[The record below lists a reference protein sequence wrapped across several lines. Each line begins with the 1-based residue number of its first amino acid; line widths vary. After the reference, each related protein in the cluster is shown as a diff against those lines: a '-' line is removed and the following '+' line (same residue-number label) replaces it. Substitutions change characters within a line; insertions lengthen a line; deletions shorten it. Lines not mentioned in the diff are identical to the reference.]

1 MVAQPE
7 PKTDFSPADEFVVD
21 NLDTLKVLADP
32 LRIRMLDLMRN
43 PCTVKQVANELDIP
57 PTKLYYHITQL
68 EKHGLIVLVDTQ
80 IVSGIIEKHYQ
91 AAAQM
96 IRVKR
101 QLLSPSPDNADANG
115 LELTVS
121 SLWQDVIANLRE
133 SSIQGVIDT
142 SEDKD
147 DDADINPATLNL
159 RSSNLV
165 LRPEQAE
172 DFLRRYD
179 ELLSE
184 FRDLSEE
191 QFNGDD
197 VQLYKLFSVMFPSSR
212 KRHPESEDSQ

>member
-7 PKTDFSPADEFVVD
+7 PKTDFSPAAEFVVD
-21 NLDTLKVLADP
+21 NLETLKVLSDP
-32 LRIRMLDLMRN
+32 LRIRMLDLMRD

-91 AAAQM
+91 AVAQT

-115 LELTVS
+115 LELTVM
-121 SLWQDVIANLRE
+121 SLWQDAIANLRE
-133 SSIQGVIDT
+133 SSSQGVIDT
-142 SEDKD
+142 SEDPEGQD
-147 DDADINPATLNL
+147 TVNPSTLNL

-172 DFLRRYD
+172 DFLRRYNA
-179 ELLSE
+179 LFAE
-184 FRDLSEE
+184 FRDLSES
-191 QFNGDD
+191 QFNDGDT
-197 VQLYKLFSVMFPSSR
+197 QLYKLFSVMFPSAR
-212 KRHPESEDSQ
+212 KRHPKGDDS

>member
-32 LRIRMLDLMRN
+32 LRIRMLDLMRD

-101 QLLSPSPDNADANG
+101 QLLSPSPDNMSANG

-133 SSIQGVIDT
+133 SSNQGIIDT
-142 SEDKD
+142 EEREDD
-147 DDADINPATLNL
+147 NDINPATLNL
-159 RSSNLV
+159 RSSNWA
-165 LRPEQAE
+165 LRPDQAE
-172 DFLRRYD
+172 DFIRRYNA
-179 ELLSE
+179 LLSE
-184 FRDLSEE
+184 FHELSEQ
-191 QFNGDD
+191 QFNDDD

-212 KRHPESEDSQ
+212 KRRPKPDSE